1 MNRRLHRILHDFHYY
16 SGLFVCPF
24 VLVFSFSVFFLV
36 HVWLP
41 GVTEGVSRRVVSNI
55 EVSPGL
61 SERSGRA
68 LIDAL
73 RPTLKTAGVE
83 GEVGWVQHSPGGNQ
97 YVLPVSV
104 PGRLST
110 VTVDIA
116 KRQASIEERTTGLAD
131 ALIQLHKS
139 PGPHLVGM
147 RMNWFFMRIWW
158 WLSDA
163 TVYVLLFLTLSGI
176 YLWYVLRR
184 DRKPGF
190 ALIAVGA
197 FSFLMIVYALVC

>member
-1 MNRRLHRILHDFHYY
+1 MNRPLYRILRDLHYY
-16 SGLFVCPF
+16 SGLFLCPF
-24 VLVFSFSVFFLV
+24 VLVFAFSVFFLV

-41 GVTEGVSRRVVSNI
+41 GAGRPAKTRVVENLEIGPSL
-55 EVSPGL
+55 GDL
-61 SERSGRA
+61 SGRA

-73 RPTLKTAGVE
+73 KPTLRAAGVE
-83 GEVGWVQHSPGGNQ
+83 GEAGWVQHSASENK
-97 YVLPVSV
+97 YILPVSV

-110 VTVDIA
+110 VTLDVA
-116 KRQASIEERTTGLAD
+116 RRQASIEERATGLAD
-131 ALIQLHKS
+131 AVVQLHKS

-147 RMNWFFMRIWW
+147 RMNWVFMRIWW

-184 DRKPGF
+184 DRKPG
-190 ALIAVGA
+190 LMVIAGGA
-197 FSFLMIVYALVC
+197 MSFLMIVYALVS